1 MGIDGDREPATG
13 QTRDESGEPQQI
25 MEAAFE
31 GGRSLGARKVVPV
44 GREDE
49 SRVGGTFF
57 GYTRPSV
64 RTFPKGFRSM
74 RRLLPFLALL
84 AFPTIHAAD
93 LPVPA
98 KDAAAKFTLPKGF
111 KATLF
116 AGEPDIVQPIAFTFD
131 TRGRMWVV
139 ECMSYPKWSQ
149 DGKGGKDRVVIL
161 EDTDGDGKF
170 DKKTVVIDD
179 GVNLSG
185 IELGFGG
192 VYLCSSP
199 NLIFVP
205 IQDDKPSG
213 KPVILLDGWNIKEA
227 KHNVFNSLIWGPDGW
242 LYGCNGIQTKSYVG
256 KPGTAQKDRTF
267 FDCGVWR
274 FHPTK
279 KQFEV
284 VANGTTNPFGLD
296 FEEHGEMFI
305 TNCVIDH
312 LWHVVPGGHYQR
324 MYGTDP
330 NPNVYGHMT
339 SAVDYKHWGSGAWTD
354 SRADQKT
361 GALKKEHDDAGGG
374 HAHSGAAIY
383 LGTNFPAEY
392 RNTLFTCNIHG
403 NRLNND
409 GLERTKTGMKGVRRP
424 DFQFANDPWFRGICV
439 KVGPDGGL
447 YTSDWSDTGECHN
460 YQVVDASNGRIYR
473 TVYGE
478 CKPWKGDVA
487 AMKTAELV
495 VALYSQNE
503 WLGRQARR
511 ILQERGVGGEDV
523 AKAILGYMWDQD
535 KPILRNYERRVWA
548 LAAVDGIT
556 AKNYKDLKKGDLSG
570 NWLLRF
576 GVEADSPDA
585 IAEVLERIG
594 KAESVAD
601 RLALASI
608 FQRLPLEA
616 KFDLYPTLVSK
627 PTDDANLAWLTWF
640 AVEPLVAANPAKMLD
655 QLEAIKI
662 PLVRQNFIRR
672 YVLLPHKDEAD
683 ALFQLTRWLDRPDQQ
698 LKLDILKGLT
708 DAYADRAT
716 AKPLP
721 KWETVN
727 YIVGQSAE
735 ARELGDALSVK
746 FGDPTKIKQMKE
758 RILQKGE
765 SAEARTSAIRLL
777 AGAKTGGLAPLLLKA
792 LDDEKVRAAAL
803 RALAAYPDAKT
814 ADAILKVYPKL
825 TAEEKADAVQ
835 TLAARVGTASDLLDA
850 VEKGSIPKADITAFT
865 ARQITV
871 HKDAALLKKLVAVW
885 GEVKPASATRTVQIK
900 KYKELL
906 TPETLKVG
914 NATTGRAIFTRN
926 CATCHKLFG
935 EGQAVGPELTGAQ
948 RSNLDYLLENVVDP
962 SAVVANEYKM
972 HEFQLLDGRVVT
984 GIVKKESAQAVTVR
998 TVNEELV
1005 IPVSDIEKRKPT
1017 QNSVMPEGLFDALKP
1032 DEVRDLM
1039 AYLMGKGQVPLP
1051 K

>member
-1 MGIDGDREPATG
+1 
-13 QTRDESGEPQQI
+13 
-25 MEAAFE
+25 
-31 GGRSLGARKVVPV
+31 
-44 GREDE
+44 
-49 SRVGGTFF
+49 
-57 GYTRPSV
+57 
-64 RTFPKGFRSM
+64 M
-74 RRLLPFLALL
+74 RRLLPLL
-84 AFPTIHAAD
+84 VLIVVQATDAAD

-116 AGEPDIVQPIAFTFD
+116 AGEPDIVQPIAFSFD

-149 DGKGGKDRVVIL
+149 DGKGGKDRVTIL

-205 IQDDKPSG
+205 IKDDKPSG
-213 KPVILLDGWNIKEA
+213 KPEILLDGWNIKEA

-256 KPGTAQKDRTF
+256 KPGTAQKDRVF

-279 KQFEV
+279 KVFEV
-284 VANGTTNPFGLD
+284 VANGTTNPWGLD
-296 FEEHGEMFI
+296 FDEHGEMFI

-330 NPNVYGHMT
+330 NPQVYGHMG
-339 SAVDYKHWGSGAWTD
+339 SAVSYKHWGGGAWTD

-460 YQVVDASNGRIYR
+460 YDKVDASNGRIYR

-478 CKPWKGDVA
+478 QKGWKGNVA
-487 AMKTAELV
+487 GMKTSELV
-495 VALYSQNE
+495 IALYSQNE

-511 ILQERGVGGEDV
+511 ILQERGDGGEDV

-535 KPILRNYERRVWA
+535 KPIFRNYERRVWA
-548 LAAVDGIT
+548 LAAVGAIT
-556 AKNYKDLKKGDLSG
+556 KESYAKIANEDHFGF
-570 NWLLRF
+570 WHLRF
-576 GVEADSPDA
+576 GCEVGSPEA
-585 IAEVLERIG
+585 IAKYAKMLKMIEPVG
-594 KAESVAD
+594 Y
-601 RLALASI
+601 RLDLASI

-616 KFDLYPTLVSK
+616 KLDLYPTLVSK
-627 PTDDANLAWLTWF
+627 PTEDANLAWLTWF
-640 AVEPLVAANPAKMLD
+640 AIEPLVAANPAKMLD

-683 ALFQLTRWLDRPDQQ
+683 ALFQITRWLDRPDQQ
-698 LKLDILKGLT
+698 IKLDILKGLT

-758 RILQKGE
+758 RILSKGE
-765 SAEARTSAIRLL
+765 SADARSSAIRLL
-777 AGAKTGGLAPLLLKA
+777 AGAKTDGLSPILLKA
-792 LDDEKVRAAAL
+792 LDDDKVRAAAI
-803 RALAAYPDAKT
+803 RALAAYPDEQSAG
-814 ADAILKVYPKL
+814 AILGIYSEL
-825 TAEEKADAVQ
+825 NAGEKADAVQ
-835 TLAARVGTASDLLDA
+835 TLASRATYAAALLMA
-850 VEKGSIPKADITAFT
+850 VERGLIPKADITAFT
-865 ARQITV
+865 ARQVTAL
-871 HKDAALLKKLVAVW
+871 KDKAVLAKLASVW

-906 TPETLKVG
+906 TPETLKGG
-914 NATTGRAIFTRN
+914 NAAAGRAIFTRN

-948 RSNLDYLLENVVDP
+948 RGNLDYLLENVVDP
-962 SAVVANEYKM
+962 SAAVANEYKM

-1039 AYLMGKGQVPLP
+1039 AYLMGQSQVPLP

>member
-1 MGIDGDREPATG
+1 M
-13 QTRDESGEPQQI
+13 
-25 MEAAFE
+25 F
-31 GGRSLGARKVVPV
+31 
-44 GREDE
+44 
-49 SRVGGTFF
+49 
-57 GYTRPSV
+57 
-64 RTFPKGFRSM
+64 
-74 RRLLPFLALL
+74 RLLPMLL
-84 AFPTIHAAD
+84 LF
-93 LPVPA
+93 VPLTA
-98 KDAAAKFTLPKGF
+98 RAVDKPIPPSEAAAKFTLPKGF

-149 DGKGGKDRVVIL
+149 DGKGGKDRVTIL

-205 IQDDKPSG
+205 IKDDKPAG
-213 KPVILLDGWNIKEA
+213 KPEVLLDGWNIKDA

-256 KPGTAQKDRTF
+256 RPGTAQKDRTF
-267 FDCGVWR
+267 FDCGVWK

-279 KQFEV
+279 KKFEV
-284 VANGTTNPFGLD
+284 VANGTTNPWGLD
-296 FEEHGEMFI
+296 FDEHGEMFI

-312 LWHVVPGGHYQR
+312 LFHVVPGGHYTR
-324 MYGTDP
+324 MYGEDP
-330 NPNVYGHMT
+330 NPHVYGHMG
-339 SAVDYKHWGSGAWTD
+339 SAVDYKHWGGGAWTD

-383 LGTNFPAEY
+383 LGENFPKEY

-403 NRLNND
+403 SRLNND
-409 GLERTKTGMKGVRRP
+409 GLQRTATGMKGVRRP

-460 YQVVDASNGRIYR
+460 YDKVDASNGRIYR

-478 CKPWKGDVA
+478 CAPWKGDVA
-487 AMKTAELV
+487 ALKTSELV

-511 ILQERGVGGEDV
+511 VLQERGIGGEDV
-523 AKAILGYMWDQD
+523 AKAILDYMWEQD
-535 KPILRNYERRVWA
+535 KPILRNYSRQAWA
-548 LAAVDGIT
+548 LVAVGAIT
-556 AKNYKDLKKGDLSG
+556 KESYAKIANEDHLGF
-570 NWLLRF
+570 WHLRF
-576 GVEADSPDA
+576 GCEVGNPDA
-585 IAEVLERIG
+585 IAKYAKMLKSVEPVGSR
-594 KAESVAD
+594 AE
-601 RLALASI
+601 LASI
-608 FQRLPLEA
+608 FCKLPLEA

-640 AVEPLVAANPAKMLD
+640 AIEPLVAARPAKMLE
-655 QLEAIKI
+655 QLEVVKI
-662 PLVRQNFIRR
+662 PLVRQNLIRR
-672 YVLLPHKDEAD
+672 YVLSSHKDEAD

-698 LKLDILKGLT
+698 MKSDILKGLT

-735 ARELGDALSVK
+735 TRELGDALSVK

-758 RILQKGE
+758 RILSKGD
-765 SAEARTSAIRLL
+765 SADARSSAIRLL
-777 AGAKTGGLAPLLLKA
+777 AGAKTEGLTPLLLKA
-792 LDDEKVRAAAL
+792 LADEKVRGAAL
-803 RALAAYPDAKT
+803 RALAAYPDDKT
-814 ADAILKVYPKL
+814 ADAILAVYPKL

-835 TLAARVGTASDLLDA
+835 TLASRAPYATALLEA
-850 VEKGSIPKADITAFT
+850 VEKGSVPKADITAFT
-865 ARQITV
+865 ARQITALKS
-871 HKDAALLKKLVAVW
+871 KDVSAKLASVW
-885 GEVKPASATRTVQIK
+885 GEVKPASVTRAAQIK
-900 KYKELL
+900 KYKDLL
-906 TPETLKVG
+906 TPDALKSSDAG
-914 NATTGRAIFTRN
+914 IGRAIFARN

-948 RSNLDYLLENVVDP
+948 RSNLDYILENVVDP

-984 GIVKKESAQAVTVR
+984 GIVKKESPQAVTVR

-1005 IPVSDIEKRKPT
+1005 IPVKDIDKRKPT

-1032 DEVRDLM
+1032 EEVRDLV
-1039 AYLMGKGQVPLP
+1039 AYLMAKGQVPSPRP

>member
-1 MGIDGDREPATG
+1 
-13 QTRDESGEPQQI
+13 
-25 MEAAFE
+25 
-31 GGRSLGARKVVPV
+31 
-44 GREDE
+44 
-49 SRVGGTFF
+49 
-57 GYTRPSV
+57 
-64 RTFPKGFRSM
+64 M
-74 RRLLPFLALL
+74 RRLLPLLLLL
-84 AFPTIHAAD
+84 APIGASAAD
-93 LPVPA
+93 KPVPPSE
-98 KDAAAKFTLPKGF
+98 AAAKFTLPKGF
-111 KATLF
+111 SATLF

-139 ECMSYPKWSQ
+139 ECLSYPKWSQ
-149 DGKGGKDRVVIL
+149 DGKGGKDRVTIL

-199 NLIFVP
+199 NFIFVP
-205 IQDDKPSG
+205 IKDDKPSG
-213 KPVILLDGWNIKEA
+213 KPEILLDGWNIKEA

-256 KPGTAQKDRTF
+256 RLGTDKKDRTF

-296 FEEHGEMFI
+296 FDEHGEMFI

-383 LGTNFPAEY
+383 LGENFPKEY

-460 YQVVDASNGRIYR
+460 YDKADITNGRIYR
-473 TVYGE
+473 TIYGDQ
-478 CKPWKGDVA
+478 KGWKGDVA
-487 AMKTAELV
+487 KLTTEELV
-495 VALYSQNE
+495 VTLYSQNE

-511 ILQERGVGGEDV
+511 VLQERGAGGEDV

-535 KPILRNYERRVWA
+535 KPIFSNYERRIWA
-548 LAAVDGIT
+548 LAAVEGLTRERYSALRKSDH
-556 AKNYKDLKKGDLSG
+556 SG
-570 NWLLRF
+570 RWLLQF
-576 GVEADSPDA
+576 GVEARIPQA
-585 IAEVLERIG
+585 LAEFQVALENT
-594 KAESVAD
+594 ESIAD
-601 RLALASI
+601 RLKLAAI
-608 FQRLPLEA
+608 FQKMAIDMKL
-616 KFDLYPTLVSK
+616 DMYPALLGK
-627 PTDDANLAWLTWF
+627 PIDSDPNLAWMLWF
-640 AVEPLVAANPAKMLD
+640 AIEPMVASRPQMAFENFD
-655 QLEAIKI
+655 AIRI
-662 PLVRQNFIRR
+662 PLVRQNLIRR
-672 YVLLPHKDEAD
+672 YLSLTHKDEAAAMLLLSKAIEIGKND
-683 ALFQLTRWLDRPDQQ
+683 AKR
-698 LKLDILKGLT
+698 DILLGIRE
-708 DAYADRAT
+708 AYADRPKAKALPGWSELPLSAGVT
-716 AKPLP
+716 ADVRAIAD
-721 KWETVN
+721 E
-727 YIVGQSAE
+727 
-735 ARELGDALSVK
+735 LSVK
-746 FGDPTKIKQMKE
+746 FGDAAKIGEMKE
-758 RILQKGE
+758 RILQPGE
-765 SAEARTSAIRLL
+765 SADARISAIRQL
-777 AGAKTGGLAPLLLKA
+777 AGAKVEGLTPLLIKA
-792 LDDEKVRAAAL
+792 LADDKVRGAAL
-803 RALAAYPDAKT
+803 RALAAYPDDKT

-835 TLAARVGTASDLLDA
+835 TLAARVNTATELLDA

-871 HKDAALLKKLVAVW
+871 HKDAALLKKLASVW
-885 GEVKPASATRTVQIK
+885 GEVKPASATRTAQIK
-900 KYKELL
+900 RYKELL
-906 TPETLKVG
+906 TPDAMKS
-914 NATTGRAIFTRN
+914 ADASSGRAIFTRN

-948 RSNLDYLLENVVDP
+948 RGNLDYILENVVDP

-984 GIVKKESAQAVTVR
+984 GIVKRETPQAVTVR

-1005 IPVSDIEKRKPT
+1005 IVVKDIEKRKPT
-1017 QNSVMPEGLFDALKP
+1017 QNSVMPEGLFDAMKP
-1032 DEVRDLM
+1032 EEVRDLV
-1039 AYLMGKGQVPLP
+1039 AYLMGREQVPLP

>member
-1 MGIDGDREPATG
+1 MLR
-13 QTRDESGEPQQI
+13 
-25 MEAAFE
+25 F
-31 GGRSLGARKVVPV
+31 VP
-44 GREDE
+44 
-49 SRVGGTFF
+49 
-57 GYTRPSV
+57 
-64 RTFPKGFRSM
+64 
-74 RRLLPFLALL
+74 LLLLL
-84 AFPTIHAAD
+84 ASLTASAAD
-93 LPVPA
+93 NPVPPSE
-98 KDAAAKFTLPKGF
+98 AAAKFTLPKGF
-111 KATLF
+111 SATLF

-139 ECMSYPKWSQ
+139 ECLSYPKWSQ
-149 DGKGGKDRVVIL
+149 DGRGGKDRVVIL
-161 EDTDGDGKF
+161 EDTDGDGKH

-205 IQDDKPSG
+205 IKDDKPSG
-213 KPVILLDGWNIKEA
+213 KSEILLDGWNIKDA

-256 KPGTAQKDRTF
+256 RPGTDKKDRTF

-296 FEEHGEMFI
+296 FDEHGEMFI

-330 NPNVYGHMT
+330 NPHVYGAMG
-339 SAVDYKHWGSGAWTD
+339 SAVSYKHWGSGAWTD
-354 SRADQKT
+354 SRADKE
-361 GALKKEHDDAGGG
+361 GKLKKEHDDAGGG

-383 LGTNFPAEY
+383 LGENFPLPY
-392 RNTLFTCNIHG
+392 RNSLFTCNIHG
-403 NRLNND
+403 GRLNND
-409 GLERTKTGMKGVRRP
+409 QLVRTASGMRGLQRP

-439 KVGPDGGL
+439 KVGPEGAL
-447 YTSDWSDTGECHN
+447 YTSDWCDTGECHN
-460 YQVVDASNGRIYR
+460 YEVADKTNGRIYR

-487 AMKTAELV
+487 KMTGEELAA
-495 VALYSQNE
+495 ALYSRNE
-503 WLGRQARR
+503 WLARQARLL
-511 ILQERGVGGEDV
+511 LQERASVKVETLNSCVDFILK
-523 AKAILGYMWDQD
+523 AKWDQD
-535 KPILRNYERRVWA
+535 KPIVANYERRVWA
-548 LAAVDGIT
+548 IAAI
-556 AKNYKDLKKGDLSG
+556 GDLPQHYKLLKG
-570 NWLLRF
+570 EGHAELWLIRL
-576 GVEADSPDA
+576 GVDAGIPEATSDLGELLKRSES
-585 IAEVLERIG
+585 IAE
-594 KAESVAD
+594 
-601 RLALASI
+601 RLQLASI
-608 FQRLPLEA
+608 FRKLPLESRSDCFPA
-616 KFDLYPTLVSK
+616 LVAK
-627 PTDDANLAWLTWF
+627 PTDDANLAWMTWF
-640 AVEPLVAANPAKMLD
+640 AVEPLVAARPTLAVDNLA
-655 QLEAIKI
+655 AIKI
-662 PLVRQNFIRR
+662 PLVRQNMIRR
-672 YVLLPHKDEAD
+672 YMSLAHKDEPTAMHMLSRAITAGNND
-683 ALFQLTRWLDRPDQQ
+683 VKR
-698 LKLDILKGLT
+698 DILLGIRE
-708 DAYADRAT
+708 AYADRPKAKAPPGWSELHLSAGVT
-716 AKPLP
+716 ADVRDLAD
-721 KWETVN
+721 E
-727 YIVGQSAE
+727 
-735 ARELGDALSVK
+735 LSVK
-746 FGDPTKIKQMKE
+746 FGDAAKIGEMKE

-765 SAEARTSAIRLL
+765 SADARNSAIRQL
-777 AGAKTGGLAPLLLKA
+777 AGAKVEGLTPLLIKA
-792 LDDEKVRAAAL
+792 LDDEKLRGAAL
-803 RALAAYPDAKT
+803 RALAAYADDKT

-835 TLAARVGTASDLLDA
+835 TMAARVGTASELLDA

-871 HKDAALLKKLVAVW
+871 HKDAALLKKLASVW

-906 TPETLKVG
+906 APDAMKS
-914 NATTGRAIFTRN
+914 ADASSGRAIFTRN

-948 RSNLDYLLENVVDP
+948 RGNLDYILENVVDP

-984 GIVKKESAQAVTVR
+984 GIIKKESPQAVTVR

-1005 IPVSDIEKRKPT
+1005 IAVKDIEKRKPT
-1017 QNSVMPEGLFDALKP
+1017 QNSVMPEGLFDAMKP
-1032 DEVRDLM
+1032 DEVRDLV
-1039 AYLMGKGQVPLP
+1039 AYLMGKEQVPPP

>member
-1 MGIDGDREPATG
+1 
-13 QTRDESGEPQQI
+13 
-25 MEAAFE
+25 
-31 GGRSLGARKVVPV
+31 
-44 GREDE
+44 
-49 SRVGGTFF
+49 
-57 GYTRPSV
+57 
-64 RTFPKGFRSM
+64 M
-74 RRLLPFLALL
+74 RRLLPLLALL
-84 AFPTIHAAD
+84 ALRATDAAD

-139 ECMSYPKWSQ
+139 ECLSYPKWSQ
-149 DGKGGKDRVVIL
+149 DGKGGQDRVVIL

-205 IQDDKPSG
+205 IKDDKPSG
-213 KPVILLDGWNIKEA
+213 KPEILLDGWNIKDA

-284 VANGTTNPFGLD
+284 VANGTTNPWGLD
-296 FEEHGEMFI
+296 FDEHGEMFI

-312 LWHVVPGGHYQR
+312 LFHVVPGGHYTR

-330 NPNVYGHMT
+330 NPHVYGAMG
-339 SAVDYKHWGSGAWTD
+339 SAVDYKHWGGGAWTD

-383 LGTNFPAEY
+383 LGENFPAEY

-409 GLERTKTGMKGVRRP
+409 GLVRTKTGMKGLRRP

-460 YQVVDASNGRIYR
+460 YDKVDASNGRIYR
-473 TVYGE
+473 TIYGG
-478 CKPWKGDVA
+478 KKGWKGDVA
-487 AMKTAELV
+487 AMKTEELV

-511 ILQERGVGGEDV
+511 VLQERGAGGEDV
-523 AKAILGYMWDQD
+523 AKAILGYMWDQS
-535 KPILRNYERRVWA
+535 KPILGNYERRVWA
-548 LAAVDGIT
+548 LAAVGAIT
-556 AKNYKDLKKGDLSG
+556 QASYAKFANEDHFGF
-570 NWLLRF
+570 WHLRF
-576 GVEADSPDA
+576 GCEVGSPEA
-585 IAEVLERIG
+585 IAKYAKMLKMIEPVGYRI
-594 KAESVAD
+594 D
-601 RLALASI
+601 LASI

-616 KFDLYPTLVSK
+616 KFDLFPTLVSK

-640 AVEPLVAANPAKMLD
+640 AIEPLVAADPAKVLD

-662 PLVRQNFIRR
+662 PLVRQNVIRR
-672 YVLLPHKDEAD
+672 YVLLPHKDESD
-683 ALFQLTRWLDRPDQQ
+683 ALFQLTHWLDRPDQQ

-727 YIVGQSAE
+727 TIAGQSAE

-758 RILQKGE
+758 RILSRGE
-765 SAEARTSAIRLL
+765 SADARSSAIRLL
-777 AGAKTGGLAPLLLKA
+777 AGAKTDGLASILLKA
-792 LDDEKVRAAAL
+792 LDDEKVPRRRPPRPRCLPRRQDRRRHLEGLPEARGRGESRRRADAGVPVQLRVGAAGCGRNGKHPQGRHYRLHRAA
-803 RALAAYPDAKT
+803 DHG
-814 ADAILKVYPKL
+814 
-825 TAEEKADAVQ
+825 AERQ
-835 TLAARVGTASDLLDA
+835 IRVGQAHERLGRSEAGKRHPD
-850 VEKGSIPKADITAFT
+850 GAD
-865 ARQITV
+865 Q
-871 HKDAALLKKLVAVW
+871 
-885 GEVKPASATRTVQIK
+885 EV
-900 KYKELL
+900 
-906 TPETLKVG
+906 
-914 NATTGRAIFTRN
+914 
-926 CATCHKLFG
+926 
-935 EGQAVGPELTGAQ
+935 
-948 RSNLDYLLENVVDP
+948 
-962 SAVVANEYKM
+962 
-972 HEFQLLDGRVVT
+972 
-984 GIVKKESAQAVTVR
+984 
-998 TVNEELV
+998 
-1005 IPVSDIEKRKPT
+1005 
-1017 QNSVMPEGLFDALKP
+1017 
-1032 DEVRDLM
+1032 
-1039 AYLMGKGQVPLP
+1039 
-1051 K
+1051 

>member
-1 MGIDGDREPATG
+1 
-13 QTRDESGEPQQI
+13 
-25 MEAAFE
+25 
-31 GGRSLGARKVVPV
+31 
-44 GREDE
+44 
-49 SRVGGTFF
+49 
-57 GYTRPSV
+57 
-64 RTFPKGFRSM
+64 M
-74 RRLLPFLALL
+74 RRILPLLLLL
-84 AFPTIHAAD
+84 APSICPAAD
-93 LPVPA
+93 KPVPPSE
-98 KDAAAKFTLPKGF
+98 AAAKFTLPKGF
-111 KATLF
+111 SATLF

-139 ECMSYPKWSQ
+139 ECLSYPKWSQ
-149 DGKGGKDRVVIL
+149 DGKGGKDRVTIL
-161 EDTDGDGKF
+161 EDTDGDGKH

-199 NLIFVP
+199 NLIFIP
-205 IQDDKPSG
+205 IKDDKPSG
-213 KPVILLDGWNIKEA
+213 KPEILLDGWNIKDA
-227 KHNVFNSLIWGPDGW
+227 KHNVFNGLIWGPDGW

-256 KPGTAQKDRTF
+256 KSGTAQKDRTF

-279 KQFEV
+279 KKFEV

-296 FEEHGEMFI
+296 FDEHGEMFI

-330 NPNVYGHMT
+330 NPHVYGHMT
-339 SAVDYKHWGSGAWTD
+339 SAVDYKHWGGGAWTD

-383 LGTNFPAEY
+383 LGENFPAEY

-403 NRLNND
+403 SRLNND
-409 GLERTKTGMKGVRRP
+409 GLQRTATGMKGVRRP
-424 DFQFANDPWFRGICV
+424 DFQFANDPWHRGICV

-447 YTSDWSDTGECHN
+447 YTSDWCDTGECHN
-460 YQVVDASNGRIYR
+460 YDKVDVTNGRIYR

-478 CKPWKGDVA
+478 CKAWKGDVA
-487 AMKTAELV
+487 KLATKELV
-495 VALYSQNE
+495 LALYSQNE

-511 ILQERGVGGEDV
+511 VLQERGIGGEDV
-523 AKAILGYMWDQD
+523 AKAILDYSWDQD
-535 KPILRNYERRVWA
+535 KPIVRNYERQIWA
-548 LAAVDGIT
+548 LAAVDGLT
-556 AKNYKDLKKGDLSG
+556 EDRYLTLRLNGHYSG
-570 NWLLRF
+570 TWMIRF
-576 GVEADSPDA
+576 GVESRLPSALGELTTAFKLTKDA
-585 IAEVLERIG
+585 GERL
-594 KAESVAD
+594 K
-601 RLALASI
+601 LASI
-608 FQRLPLEA
+608 FQRLPLEL
-616 KFDLYPTLVSK
+616 KKSLYPALVAQ

-640 AVEPLVAANPAKMLD
+640 AVEPFVAEQPAAMLD
-655 QLEAIKI
+655 SLESVKI
-662 PLVRQNFIRR
+662 PLVRQNIVRR
-672 YVLLPHKDEAD
+672 YLGLAHKDEPTAMLLLSKAIESGKTD
-683 ALFQLTRWLDRPDQQ
+683 AKR
-698 LKLDILKGLT
+698 DILLGMRE
-708 DAYADRAT
+708 AYADRPK
-716 AKPLP
+716 AKALP
-721 KWETVN
+721 KW
-727 YIVGQSAE
+727 S
-735 ARELGDALSVK
+735 ELPLWFGVTADVRDLADELSVK
-746 FGDPTKIKQMKE
+746 FGDTVKINAMKE
-758 RILQKGE
+758 RISQKGE
-765 SAEARTSAIRLL
+765 SADARNSAIRLL
-777 AGAKTGGLAPLLLKA
+777 AGAKTEGLAPLLLTA
-792 LDDEKVRAAAL
+792 LADEKIRAAAI
-803 RALAAYPDAKT
+803 RALAAYPDDKSAE
-814 ADAILKVYPKL
+814 AILAVYPKL
-825 TAEEKADAVQ
+825 AAEEKADAVQ
-835 TLAARVGTASDLLDA
+835 TLASRASYATALLTA

-865 ARQITV
+865 ARQIT
-871 HKDAALLKKLVAVW
+871 ALKNKAVSAKLASVW

-906 TPETLKVG
+906 TPDAVKAG
-914 NATTGRAIFTRN
+914 SAANGRAIFAKN

-984 GIVKKESAQAVTVR
+984 GIVKRESAQAVTVR

-1005 IPVSDIEKRKPT
+1005 IPVADIDKRKPT
-1017 QNSVMPEGLFDALKP
+1017 QNSVMPEGMFDALKP

-1039 AYLMGKGQVPLP
+1039 AYLMGKEQVPLP